1 MKKPSLRAVLLWG
14 VGPALVFVLGAAA
27 GTMRARAE
35 RGRFYR
41 ATAEL
46 SAADQKSLEAV
57 PALAAANV
65 AWALGGVDIVKATS
79 DTALTRI
86 PENDPARRAQSF
98 IRFGLVD
105 SNLDGQAA
113 LFGQACAADASACDA
128 GLKAAAE
135 REVQTRYVSPG
146 NFLPLYFGGHPP
158 IPGPDATP

>member
-1 MKKPSLRAVLLWG
+1 VNKPSLRATLLWG
-14 VGPALVFVLGAAA
+14 VGPVLAFVLGAVV
-27 GTMRARAE
+27 GTMRARTE
-35 RGRFYR
+35 RGRFYQ

-46 SAADQKSLEAV
+46 SAAERKSLEAV

-65 AWALGGVDIVKATS
+65 AWALGGADIVKTTS

-86 PENDPARRAQSF
+86 PEHEAARRAQAF

-146 NFLPLYFGGHPP
+146 KVLPLYFGGHPP
-158 IPGPDATP
+158 IPGPDAAP